1 MIIALTEAS
10 KNTFWKVVK
19 MTDPNLKNQ
28 LQKIGVDTGTYLMP
42 LEHIEKTLPVRMRL
56 VGQKKDILISPDMT
70 IHMVVHSSDNQ
81 KTSLAEIPVGSSA
94 HLEGVTGED
103 ASLARD
109 LEKLGIIVGVTDFK
123 ILRRLPPM
131 LYFASNEDGK
141 RIRLTEAMASKIL
154 GEMENETT
162 QFSMAGHARNFK
174 VQTLLGSQKNQ
185 AELSSLGVNIGGH
198 LLLDHVEPCP
208 CPARACGH
216 QKTNIRLITK
226 DNMQFYLSAQAAA
239 HTYVVP

>member
-123 ILRRLPPM
+123 ILRRLPPI
-131 LYFASNEDGK
+131 LSE
-141 RIRLTEAMASKIL
+141 EA
-154 GEMENETT
+154 
-162 QFSMAGHARNFK
+162 AR
-174 VQTLLGSQKNQ
+174 Q
-185 AELSSLGVNIGGH
+185 AEGGACLS
-198 LLLDHVEPCP
+198 LDAGWRPLWRARRRACPGPPAEPGACP
-208 CPARACGH
+208 SSAFPGPGRSRAWPARRRSTA
-216 QKTNIRLITK
+216 K
-226 DNMQFYLSAQAAA
+226 DVFRVQSSGSMIF
-239 HTYVVP
+239 